1 MRLVKSLANNKYP
14 TTTLTWLVPT
24 LIWGLARTCI
34 MPSSRLSL
42 GWGGGPRWFQK
53 SFSPPN
59 HSLHQ
64 VWVMGPSDLNRPHS
78 EWRPT
83 RRSRWCLRSL
93 SALGAWEES
102 GVTPSLHL
110 TCSLH
115 PITSTLM
122 SVGADNRASQSFQQQ
137 LQTCRSFSHEMGLRC
152 HLRELPYGELS
163 RGLRQVMWTY
173 ELGLP
178 WGEAVGRAGLPPAT
192 RTRVGAGTS
201 DVKQE

>member
-1 MRLVKSLANNKYP
+1 M
-14 TTTLTWLVPT
+14 
-24 LIWGLARTCI
+24 
-34 MPSSRLSL
+34 
-42 GWGGGPRWFQK
+42 
-53 SFSPPN
+53 
-59 HSLHQ
+59 
-64 VWVMGPSDLNRPHS
+64 
-78 EWRPT
+78 
-83 RRSRWCLRSL
+83 

-178 WGEAVGRAGLPPAT
+178 WGPGAPGQSMSLRGWWIRGSEDAPEAARRHIPARGPRGPAQTRSRGSLGRSQSALGWGQGPCADEGDDPGGQGGLSGCCRWPSPGRLLA
-192 RTRVGAGTS
+192 RVLGVGAGLH
-201 DVKQE
+201 